1 MGGAARLP
9 SRRARSPPTARTSH
23 PSPRERTTVFD
34 RQAYI
39 ENLLDYYQNPRNKGR
54 IENATVSISGGNP
67 GCGDVVTMY
76 VTIEDGIAKQVQF
89 EGQGCT
95 ISQAGASMVAEKYEG
110 QPLEAI
116 EEASTDDMIDEM
128 GREVVVSRLRCAT
141 VGIGTLKGAIR
152 QYRQDRIKQEI

>member
-1 MGGAARLP
+1 ML
-9 SRRARSPPTARTSH
+9 
-23 PSPRERTTVFD
+23 D

-54 IENATVSISGGNP
+54 IDDADVTMSGGNP

-76 VTIEDGIAKQVQF
+76 VTTDDNAVDEIRF

-110 QPLEAI
+110 RPLEEI
-116 EEASTDDMIDEM
+116 EAADVDDMIDEM
-128 GREVVVSRLRCAT
+128 GREVVISRVRCAT
-141 VGIGTLKGAIR
+141 VGIGTLKAAVQQLRNEQKMRAIEAGAR
-152 QYRQDRIKQEI
+152 PTS

>member
-1 MGGAARLP
+1 M
-9 SRRARSPPTARTSH
+9 
-23 PSPRERTTVFD
+23 FD

-54 IENATVSISGGNP
+54 IEDATVSVSGGNP

-76 VTIEDGIAKQVQF
+76 VSVEDGKAKQISF

-110 QPLEAI
+110 ESLETI
-116 EEASTDDMIDEM
+116 EQASTDDMIDEM
-128 GREVVVSRLRCAT
+128 GREVVISRVRCAT
-141 VGIGTLKGAIR
+141 VGIGTLKGAIQ
-152 QYRQDRIKQEI
+152 QYRRDQIMKEIEASNAPS

>member
-1 MGGAARLP
+1 VL
-9 SRRARSPPTARTSH
+9 
-23 PSPRERTTVFD
+23 D

-54 IENATVSISGGNP
+54 IEDATVSVSGGNP

-76 VTIEDGIAKQVQF
+76 VTIEDGKATHVSF

-110 QPLEAI
+110 QPI
-116 EEASTDDMIDEM
+116 EEIERASTDDMIDEM
-128 GREVVVSRLRCAT
+128 GREVVISRVRCAA
-141 VGIGTLKGAIR
+141 VGIGTLKGAIQ
-152 QYRQDRIKQEI
+152 QYRKDQILEEIEASNRQTS

>member
-1 MGGAARLP
+1 
-9 SRRARSPPTARTSH
+9 
-23 PSPRERTTVFD
+23 VFD
-34 RQAYI
+34 RQGYI

-54 IENATVSISGGNP
+54 IEHATVSISGGNP

-76 VTIEDGIAKQVQF
+76 VTIEDGVAKQVQF

-110 QPLEAI
+110 EPIDEIEA
-116 EEASTDDMIDEM
+116 ASTDDMIEEM

-152 QYRQDRIKQEI
+152 QYRQDQIMKGLEAEDREAGAREVTTPEPSDAPSRS

>member
-1 MGGAARLP
+1 ML
-9 SRRARSPPTARTSH
+9 
-23 PSPRERTTVFD
+23 D

-54 IENATVSISGGNP
+54 IENATVSVSGGNP

-76 VTIEDGIAKQVQF
+76 VTIEDGRATQVSF

-110 QPLEAI
+110 EPLETI
-116 EEASTDDMIDEM
+116 EQASTDDMIDEM
-128 GREVVVSRLRCAT
+128 GREVVISRVRCAA
-141 VGIGTLKGAIR
+141 VGIGTLKGAIQ
-152 QYRQDRIKQEI
+152 QYRKDQILEEIEASRGGE

>member
-1 MGGAARLP
+1 ML
-9 SRRARSPPTARTSH
+9 
-23 PSPRERTTVFD
+23 D

-54 IENATVSISGGNP
+54 IDDPDVTMSGGNP

-76 VTIEDGIAKQVQF
+76 MKVKNGIAEQIRF

-95 ISQAGASMVAEKYEG
+95 ISQAGASMVSEKYEG

-116 EEASTDDMIDEM
+116 READADDMIDEM
-128 GREVVVSRLRCAT
+128 GRDVVISRVRCAM
-141 VGIGTLKGAIR
+141 VGIGTLKAAVEQLRKDAIR
-152 QYRQDRIKQEI
+152 RELEAGARPKS

>member
-1 MGGAARLP
+1 LNEK
-9 SRRARSPPTARTSH
+9 
-23 PSPRERTTVFD
+23 REPVLD

-54 IENATVSISGGNP
+54 IEDATVSVSGGNP

-76 VTIEDGIAKQVQF
+76 VTIEDGVAKQVSF

-110 QPLEAI
+110 APLEEI
-116 EEASTDDMIDEM
+116 EQSSTDDMIDEM
-128 GREVVVSRLRCAT
+128 GREVVMSRVRCAA
-141 VGIGTLKGAIR
+141 VGIGTLKGAIQ
-152 QYRQDRIKQEI
+152 QYRKSEILKEIEAEKSQPS

>member
-1 MGGAARLP
+1 
-9 SRRARSPPTARTSH
+9 
-23 PSPRERTTVFD
+23 VFD
-34 RQAYI
+34 RQGYI

-54 IENATVSISGGNP
+54 IDNATVSISGGNP

-110 QPLEAI
+110 QPLEEI
-116 EEASTDDMIDEM
+116 EAASTDDMIDEM

-141 VGIGTLKGAIR
+141 VGIGTLKGAVR
-152 QYRQDRIKQEI
+152 QYRQDQIMKDLDAKDREASDAPSRS

>member
-1 MGGAARLP
+1 M
-9 SRRARSPPTARTSH
+9 
-23 PSPRERTTVFD
+23 FD

-54 IENATVSISGGNP
+54 IDDADVTMSGGNP

-76 VTIEDGIAKQVQF
+76 VKTDDGSVGEIRF

-110 QPLEAI
+110 QPLEEI
-116 EEASTDDMIDEM
+116 EAADVDDMIDEM
-128 GREVVVSRLRCAT
+128 GREVVISRVRCAT
-141 VGIGTLKGAIR
+141 VGIGTLKAAVQQLRNEQKMRAIEAGAR
-152 QYRQDRIKQEI
+152 PTS

>member
-1 MGGAARLP
+1 
-9 SRRARSPPTARTSH
+9 
-23 PSPRERTTVFD
+23 VFD

-54 IENATVSISGGNP
+54 IDDADVTMSGGNP

-76 VTIEDGIAKQVQF
+76 LKSSDGLAEEVRF

-110 QPLEAI
+110 RPLEEI
-116 EEASTDDMIDEM
+116 EAADVDDMIDEM
-128 GREVVVSRLRCAT
+128 GREVVISRVRCAT
-141 VGIGTLKGAIR
+141 VGIGTLKAAVEQLRKEQTMREIEAGAR
-152 QYRQDRIKQEI
+152 PKS

>member
-1 MGGAARLP
+1 ML
-9 SRRARSPPTARTSH
+9 
-23 PSPRERTTVFD
+23 D

-54 IENATVSISGGNP
+54 IENATVSVSGGNP

-76 VTIEDGIAKQVQF
+76 VTIEDGRATQVSF

-110 QPLEAI
+110 EPLETI
-116 EEASTDDMIDEM
+116 EQASTDDMIDEM
-128 GREVVVSRLRCAT
+128 GREVVISRVRCAA
-141 VGIGTLKGAIR
+141 VGIGTLKGAIQ
-152 QYRQDRIKQEI
+152 QYRKDQILKEIEASSRSSS

>member
-1 MGGAARLP
+1 VL
-9 SRRARSPPTARTSH
+9 
-23 PSPRERTTVFD
+23 D

-54 IENATVSISGGNP
+54 IDDADVTMSGGNP

-76 VTIEDGIAKQVQF
+76 VTTDDNAVDEIRF

-110 QPLEAI
+110 RPLEEI
-116 EEASTDDMIDEM
+116 EAADVDDMIDEM
-128 GREVVVSRLRCAT
+128 GREVVISRVRCAT
-141 VGIGTLKGAIR
+141 VGIGTLKAAVQQLRNEQKMRAIEAGAR
-152 QYRQDRIKQEI
+152 PTS

>member
-1 MGGAARLP
+1 VL
-9 SRRARSPPTARTSH
+9 
-23 PSPRERTTVFD
+23 D

-54 IENATVSISGGNP
+54 IEDATVSVSGGNP

-76 VTIEDGIAKQVQF
+76 VTIEDGVATHVHF

-110 QPLEAI
+110 EPI
-116 EEASTDDMIDEM
+116 ETIEQASTDDMIDEM
-128 GREVVVSRLRCAT
+128 GREVVISRVRCAT
-141 VGIGTLKGAIR
+141 VGIGTLKGAIQ
-152 QYRQDRIKQEI
+152 QYRKEQILKEIEADKPQTS

>member
-1 MGGAARLP
+1 MDFSLR
-9 SRRARSPPTARTSH
+9 PPYTE
-23 PSPRERTTVFD
+23 ERDVLLD

-54 IENATVSISGGNP
+54 IEDATVSVSGGNP

-76 VTIEDGIAKQVQF
+76 VTIENGIAKEIGF

-110 QPLEAI
+110 EPI
-116 EEASTDDMIDEM
+116 ETIEQASTDDMIDEM
-128 GREVVVSRLRCAT
+128 GREVVISRVRCAA
-141 VGIGTLKGAIR
+141 VGIGTLKGAIQ
-152 QYRQDRIKQEI
+152 QYRKDKILEEIESSRTGE

>member
-1 MGGAARLP
+1 MTL
-9 SRRARSPPTARTSH
+9 
-23 PSPRERTTVFD
+23 REETVLD

-54 IENATVSISGGNP
+54 IEDATVSVSGGNP

-76 VTIEDGIAKQVQF
+76 VTIEDGVAKQIHF

-110 QPLEAI
+110 QPLEEI
-116 EEASTDDMIDEM
+116 EASNTDDMIDEM
-128 GREVVVSRLRCAT
+128 GREVVVSRIRCAS
-141 VGIGTLKGAIR
+141 VGIGTLKGAIQ
-152 QYRQDRIKQEI
+152 QYRRARTVQEIEGDQA

>member
-1 MGGAARLP
+1 ML
-9 SRRARSPPTARTSH
+9 
-23 PSPRERTTVFD
+23 D

-54 IENATVSISGGNP
+54 IEDATVSVSGGNP

-76 VTIEDGIAKQVQF
+76 VIIEDGVAKQVSF

-110 QPLEAI
+110 API
-116 EEASTDDMIDEM
+116 EQIEQASTDDMIDEM
-128 GREVVVSRLRCAT
+128 GREVVVSRVRCAA
-141 VGIGTLKGAIR
+141 VGIGTLKGAIQ
-152 QYRQDRIKQEI
+152 QYRKSEILKDIEAEKSQTS

>member
-1 MGGAARLP
+1 M
-9 SRRARSPPTARTSH
+9 
-23 PSPRERTTVFD
+23 FD
-34 RQAYI
+34 RQGYI

-76 VTIEDGIAKQVQF
+76 VTIEDGIARQVQF

-110 QPLEAI
+110 QPLEEI

-152 QYRQDRIKQEI
+152 QYRQDQIMKDLESTDRPAS

>member
-1 MGGAARLP
+1 ML
-9 SRRARSPPTARTSH
+9 
-23 PSPRERTTVFD
+23 D

-54 IENATVSISGGNP
+54 IEDATVSVSGGNP

-76 VTIEDGIAKQVQF
+76 VTIEDGIARQIGF

-110 QPLEAI
+110 RPLEDI
-116 EEASTDDMIDEM
+116 EAADVDDMIDEM
-128 GREVVVSRLRCAT
+128 GREVVISRVRCAT
-141 VGIGTLKGAIR
+141 VGIGTLRAAVQQVRKEAILKDLESGGR
-152 QYRQDRIKQEI
+152 PKT